1 MSGPCVLNFS
11 DKDREKIRR
20 FLGQFEKTETTSQ
33 YEDFRARSGGNTI
46 TLYKSGKVVVQGTQ
60 CEKFRDLLLQKIE
73 TAGGLVLGFDETGR
87 GEGDGPMVIC
97 GVLGETSRLRELRD
111 SKKVSDIKKAYG
123 KATAN
128 SIGNCTLSINA
139 EYIDRLRG
147 KGINLNKIETAAI
160 ESITNLFER
169 LGEKPKIMVDGG
181 ALKVGRNDIEF
192 LVKGDDLEPVI
203 GAASVIAK
211 HTREIS
217 GNTEERKSWGKK
229 K

>member
-11 DKDREKIRR
+11 EGDRGKIKR
-20 FLGQFEKTETTSQ
+20 FLGQFEKTETKSQ
-33 YEDFRARSGGNTI
+33 YEAFRAKSGGNTI
-46 TLYKSGKVVVQGTQ
+46 TLYNSGKVVVQGEG

-73 TAGGLVLGFDETGR
+73 TNDRLVLGFDETGR

-97 GVLGETSRLRELRD
+97 GVLGKTSRLRELRD

-139 EYIDRLRG
+139 EYIDRLRASG
-147 KGINLNKIETAAI
+147 MNLNKIEAAAI
-160 ESITNLFER
+160 ESITGLFEMLR
-169 LGEKPKIMVDGG
+169 EKPKIIVDGG
-181 ALKVGRNDIEF
+181 ALKVGRKDIEF
-192 LVKGDDLEPVI
+192 MVKGDDLEPVI

-211 HTREIS
+211 HTRDIS
-217 GNTEERKSWGKK
+217 GNTEKRKSWGKGK
-229 K
+229 